1 MGGSINRFS
10 VATDDYR
17 RRNSSSF
24 VMDSDSKVGPQIIA
38 AFAATIGAFTLG
50 NGLGWSSPALPN
62 IACPTKEHPEP
73 TLKHCLDEDEQKWT
87 GSLLCIGALIASQLV
102 GVVMMPRLGLKW
114 TMISMSIP
122 AVLGFILLIL
132 PDPLDDGE
140 SETVWLFYLGRI
152 LTGLGGGA
160 FSLAAPAF
168 VSEIAEPRVRGALGA
183 LMQFQVTIGILFVTA
198 LNING
203 AVDWVVITGICAGL
217 PVLMVVAMFFVPD
230 SPVFLVRK
238 GKMDAAKKSLTWLR
252 GKSYSGVEE
261 EIVEIKK
268 AEDERNAPESKV
280 SLSEIFTQA
289 VYLKPF
295 GISLCLMLFQQLS
308 GINEVLFYMNKIF
321 EKANST
327 LDPSI
332 SNFIV
337 NTMQVVATGAAVI
350 LVDKLGRRI
359 LLFASGFLMSVC
371 IFGLG
376 AYFYLDE
383 NHKDVSSLGWLPLT
397 CLIIYIVGFSIG
409 FGPLAWA
416 MNAEMFPKEAQG
428 PMSALATA
436 FNWTLAFIVSA
447 FSSDVEK
454 AINASGLYF
463 LFGAV
468 NTLSMAFT
476 IFICPETKGKTPED
490 MKNYFLGI
498 KQ

>member
-1 MGGSINRFS
+1 MG
-10 VATDDYR
+10 
-17 RRNSSSF
+17 
-24 VMDSDSKVGPQIIA
+24 SDSKVGPQILA

-62 IACPTKEHPEP
+62 IACDKPT
-73 TLKHCLDEDEQKWT
+73 TSLIHCLDDDEQRWT

-102 GVVMMPRLGLKW
+102 GVVMMPRIGPKW

-132 PDPLDDGE
+132 PDPLDDGD
-140 SETVWLFYLGRI
+140 SDTVWLFYLGRI

-168 VSEIAEPRVRGALGA
+168 VSDIAEPRVRGALGA

-203 AVDWVVITGICAGL
+203 AVSWVVITGICVGPA
-217 PVLMVVAMFFVPD
+217 VLMVLAMFFVPD
-230 SPVFLVRK
+230 SPVFLVSK

-252 GKSYSGVEE
+252 GKNYSGVEE
-261 EIVEIKK
+261 EIAEIKK

-308 GINEVLFYMNKIF
+308 GINEVLFYMNDIF
-321 EKANST
+321 AAANSS

-332 SNFIV
+332 ANFIV

-376 AYFYLDE
+376 AFFYLKDQQG
-383 NHKDVSSLGWLPLT
+383 KDVSSLGWLPLT

-447 FSSDVEK
+447 FSQDVEK